1 MSIMQMGLFSVAFS
15 FVQLKSRG
23 VLRRLQA
30 TPILPASFIFA
41 QVFTRLSVSILQTLV
56 LVGLAVVAFD
66 VHLEGNLG
74 VMLLLA
80 LLGGGVFVSMGFAV
94 SGWARTED
102 VAAPVANAIALPMMF
117 LSGVFFPRDAMPGPL
132 RAVADFLPLS
142 YLADALRNVAVDG
155 ASLWSQW
162 GNVLGLTVWLA
173 VTFFI
178 AVRLFRWE

>member
-1 MSIMQMGLFSVAFS
+1 M
-15 FVQLKSRG
+15 K
-23 VLRRLQA
+23 
-30 TPILPASFIFA
+30 
-41 QVFTRLSVSILQTLV
+41 
-56 LVGLAVVAFD
+56 AVVANPA
-66 VHLEGNLG
+66 VTGCLEIG
-74 VMLLLA
+74 
-80 LLGGGVFVSMGFAV
+80 
-94 SGWARTED
+94 D

-162 GNVLGLTVWLA
+162 GNVLGLAAWLA
-173 VTFFI
+173 VTFLI